1 MRRTPGIVPPGKA
14 GLIMLAAAL
23 IPVAAKQAKPLV
35 RAVGR
40 GIRKV
45 GEAIERIV
53 DSSQIDAEPEPQVV
67 NESAP
72 EPEPAEKPKKAKKAK
87 SKKAD

>member
-1 MRRTPGIVPPGKA
+1 MKRIPGIVSPGKA
-14 GLIMLAAAL
+14 GLIMLVAAL
-23 IPVAAKQAKPLV
+23 VPVAAKQAKPLV

-40 GIRKV
+40 GIKRV

-67 NESAP
+67 NEPTP
-72 EPEPAEKPKKAKKAK
+72 EPTPSEKAKKAK
-87 SKKAD
+87 KSKPKKED

>member
-1 MRRTPGIVPPGKA
+1 MNMRRTPGIVPPGKA

-23 IPVAAKQAKPLV
+23 VPVAAKQAKPLV

-67 NESAP
+67 NEPA
-72 EPEPAEKPKKAKKAK
+72 PEPAEKPKKAKKSK